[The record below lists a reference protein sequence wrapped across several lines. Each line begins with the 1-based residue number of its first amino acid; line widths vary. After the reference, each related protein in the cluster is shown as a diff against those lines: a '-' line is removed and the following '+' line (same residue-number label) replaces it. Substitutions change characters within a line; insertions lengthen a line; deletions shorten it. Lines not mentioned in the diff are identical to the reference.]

1 MSEGAP
7 PNLHRMSEIGLIL
20 ALGCAALSGVG
31 LLCKHRGACDAPAV
45 EMRSPLRS
53 AGALFR
59 SRWWAVGFLLATVGW
74 GLHVAALSMAPLS
87 LVQAVIAGGLA
98 LLAIPAR
105 RWFGISIG
113 ARDLIGLGLCA
124 AGLSFLALTA
134 GHGNE
139 HGSFTSE
146 TMLAFEG
153 GTLALVGLLMV
164 ASAHRRLVSS
174 GWILL
179 AVAAGASIGVSDVAL
194 KALAETVPGS
204 PLSVLSPWTAMAIVG
219 GIGGFLALARG
230 LQLGEPVAVIVAF
243 SASATLAAI
252 TGGIIVFGDPLG
264 SDALEVIARSSAFV
278 AVIVAAALLP
288 MVPERARERR
298 AAPQPAG

>member
-1 MSEGAP
+1 
-7 PNLHRMSEIGLIL
+7 MSEIGLIL
-20 ALGCAALSGVG
+20 ALGCALFSGVA
-31 LLCKHRGACDAPAV
+31 LLCKHRGAVAAPDV

-53 AGALFR
+53 AAALFR
-59 SRWWAVGFLLATVGW
+59 SRWWAIGFLLATLGW

-98 LLAIPAR
+98 LLAVPAR
-105 RWFGISIG
+105 RWFGVSVG
-113 ARDLIGLGLCA
+113 TRDLVGLGLCA

-134 GHGNE
+134 GHGREN
-139 HGSFTSE
+139 GAFTDS

-153 GTLALVGLLMV
+153 GTLALVGVLLL
-164 ASAHRRLVSS
+164 ASAHRKLVSR
-174 GWILL
+174 GWVLL
-179 AVAAGASIGVSDVAL
+179 AVAAGTSIGVSDVAI
-194 KALAETVPGS
+194 KALAVTVPGS

-252 TGGIIVFGDPLG
+252 TGGVLVFGDPLG
-264 SDALEVIARSSAFV
+264 SDALDVVARCLAFV
-278 AVIVAAALLP
+278 AVIAAAALLP
-288 MVPERARERR
+288 MVPQQTREAQ
-298 AAPQPAG
+298 AAVQPAA